1 MKRTLLEKLVRR
13 LGRKERGTMAAS
25 AALSFTSFVLAAGLA
40 IDVSHMY
47 LTGSE
52 LQNAADAS
60 AIAGASVIN
69 GAAAGIT
76 SAVNVAL
83 ATQNKFEFGKDTA
96 TFSRADVQFSKN
108 VAGPFY
114 SEETARGMA
123 DLIRFIKVTIPNK
136 AITVPF
142 AQVALGANTVNISR
156 SSVAGFSKGLQVLC
170 DSIVPLS
177 VVQDPVTQAPLDIV
191 GSCPNTYEFTPGCR
205 YVVRRGSGGNGN
217 GNNGSGWISPGNY
230 LILALGAS
238 RGGNDAREGV
248 AGSAAG
254 CFKVGDWVGTEP
266 GVTAGPIRQGLGTRF
281 GDYQAGLSSTTFPP
295 DVNVKSGITYAQ
307 YLTALDDYTR
317 GLTPSAS
324 IWQAPTTGA
333 GRVGRRIIIIPVIN
347 KNEYDNGRD
356 MVRIA
361 KFAAMFMQTPVAG
374 GNGGDISA
382 EFITHKVQVT
392 DGYFNGGTDADN
404 QFSIPVLYK

>member
-1 MKRTLLEKLVRR
+1 
-13 LGRKERGTMAAS
+13 MAAVS
-25 AALSFTSFVLAAGLA
+25 GALGMVSFVLAAGLA
-40 IDVSHMY
+40 IDISHLY
-47 LTGSE
+47 LAGSE

-69 GAAAGIT
+69 GAASGIT

-83 ATQNKFEFGKDTA
+83 ATQNKFEFAKDTA

-108 VAGPFY
+108 VGGPFY

-123 DLIRFIKVTIPNK
+123 DQIRFIKVTIPNK
-136 AITVPF
+136 AIPVSF
-142 AQVALGANTVNISR
+142 AQVALGANSVNVSR

-205 YVVRRGSGGNGN
+205 YVVRRGAGGNGN
-217 GNNGSGWISPGNY
+217 GNNGSGFISPGNY

-238 RGGNDAREGV
+238 RGGADARAGV

-254 CFKVGDWVGTEP
+254 CFKVGDEVGTEP
-266 GVTAGPIRQGLGTRF
+266 GVTAGPIKQGLGTRF

-295 DVNVKSGITYAQ
+295 DLNVKEGITYAQ
-307 YLTALDDYTR
+307 YLSALDDYYR

-324 IWQAPTTGA
+324 IWTAPDDP
-333 GRVGRRIIIIPVIN
+333 GRVGRRIIVIPVIN
-347 KNEYDNGRD
+347 KNEYDNGRGT
-356 MVRIA
+356 VRIA
-361 KFAAMFMQTPVAG
+361 KFAAMFLQTRVAN

-382 EFITHKVQVT
+382 EFITHKVQIT
-392 DGYFNGGTDADN
+392 DGYFSGGTDADN